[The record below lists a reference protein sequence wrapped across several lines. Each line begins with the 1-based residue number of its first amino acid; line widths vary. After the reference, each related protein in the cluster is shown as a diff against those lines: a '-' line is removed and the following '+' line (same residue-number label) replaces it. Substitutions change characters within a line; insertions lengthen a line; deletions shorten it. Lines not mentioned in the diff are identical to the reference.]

1 MKLTLDTEYDIV
13 NYLNFLHERSILTSK
28 FPAIILEGKEAAMY
42 MEWLYTEEPDDDDDS
57 TSDDSEEVIITTH
70 NVNKRWSSEEE
81 SALSS
86 LILEGLH
93 PSDIAKALKR
103 TEDGVRKH
111 ARRTFSMSYRN
122 GKWRDDNYS
131 N

>member
-1 MKLTLDTEYDIV
+1 MKITLDTEPDIV
-13 NYLNFLHERSILTSK
+13 SYLNFLHQRSILTSK
-28 FPAIILEGKEAAMY
+28 FPAITIEGKECQTY
-42 MEWLYTEEPDDDDDS
+42 LEWIYSQDSADDDDQQ
-57 TSDDSEEVIITTH
+57 DDTENTIVLAP

-103 TEDGVRKH
+103 TEDGVRNH

>member
-1 MKLTLDTEYDIV
+1 MKLTLDTEPDIV
-13 NYLNFLHERSILTSK
+13 QYLNFLHQRSILTSK
-28 FPAIILEGKEAAMY
+28 FPAITLEGKECNAY
-42 MEWLYTEEPDDDDDS
+42 LEWLYTQEPDEDDDQQ
-57 TSDDSEEVIITTH
+57 DDAEDTIVLAH

-111 ARRTFSMSYRN
+111 ARRTISMSYQN
-122 GKWRDDNYS
+122 GKWRDNNYS
-131 N
+131 

>member
-1 MKLTLDTEYDIV
+1 MKLTLDTEPDIV
-13 NYLNFLHERSILTSK
+13 QYLNFLHQRSILTSK
-28 FPAIILEGKEAAMY
+28 FPAITLEGKECQSY
-42 MEWLYTEEPDDDDDS
+42 LEWLYSQEPDDDEDDP
-57 TSDDSEEVIITTH
+57 SDDTENTIVLAH

-131 N
+131 

>member
-1 MKLTLDTEYDIV
+1 MKLIIDDEHSLIQ
-13 NYLNFLHERSILTSK
+13 YLNFLHQRSILTSK
-28 FPAIILEGKEAAMY
+28 FPAITLEGKECNAY
-42 MEWLYTEEPDDDDDS
+42 LEWLYTEEPDDDDS